1 MTGIVNVVL
10 AGDLGDVLV
19 REEDIQDIFEGFFM
33 VVDGACLGAL
43 FMITTN
49 VFELCWWLIDGR
61 LNMEG
66 WVNG

>member
-33 VVDGACLGAL
+33 VVDGACLGGL
-43 FMITTN
+43 FVITTN
-49 VFELCWWLIDGR
+49 VFELRWWLIDGR
-61 LNMEG
+61 LDMEG